1 MPCSDIPRRRECVA
15 KAGRPTL
22 YSPEIADAILERLAN
37 GESMVQICSDAKMPG
52 LRTVMRWAV
61 DNDDFGTEYARAREA
76 QAEVMDD
83 KILTA
88 AETAKAD
95 PQAARVQIE
104 AYKWR
109 AAKLAPKRFGDRIDV
124 TSGGEKIEPDEITR
138 ATRLAAIFSE
148 LDKRNAPDESS

>member
-1 MPCSDIPRRRECVA
+1 MA
-15 KAGRPTL
+15 KVGRPTL
-22 YSPEIADAILERLAN
+22 YSLKMADAILERLAN
-37 GESMVQICSDAKMPG
+37 GESMVQICSSDEMPG

-61 DNDDFGTEYARAREA
+61 DNTDFGIEYAQAREA

-88 AETAKAD
+88 ADGAKAD
-95 PQAARVQIE
+95 PQAARVQID

-109 AAKLAPKRFGDRIDV
+109 AAKLAPKRYGEKIDV

-148 LDKRNAPDESS
+148 LDKRNAPDQSG